1 MKIMTSILLFLIIF
15 NGCSDKAQNWVILF
29 DGGNV
34 DRWRGYKQ
42 DTFPKGGWAVENGA
56 LKTIVGGN
64 RVDIITKDI
73 YQNFELVLEWRVS
86 PAGNS
91 GIFYFATEESDY
103 IWQTAPE
110 MQVLDDSTHPDGN
123 RAVTSAGSLYDLI
136 SPTEKFLNPVG
147 EFNEARIKVKNNQV
161 EHWLNGKKIL
171 IYEYGSDTINE
182 LIAKSKFKRMPIFA
196 KANAGHIGLQHH
208 GEEVWYRN
216 IRLRKL

>member
-1 MKIMTSILLFLIIF
+1 MTPILLFLIIF

-34 DRWRGYKQ
+34 DQWRGYKQ
-42 DTFPKGGWAVENGA
+42 DTFPKGGWVVENGA

-73 YQNFELVLEWRVS
+73 YENFELVLEWRVS

-110 MQVLDDSTHPDGN
+110 MQVLDDSAHPDGN

-147 EFNEARIKVKNNQV
+147 EFNEARIKVKNNKV

-182 LIAKSKFKRMPIFA
+182 LIEKSKFKSMALFA

>member
-1 MKIMTSILLFLIIF
+1 MKIMTPILLFLIIF

-34 DRWRGYKQ
+34 DQWRGYKQ
-42 DTFPKGGWAVENGA
+42 DTFPKGGWVVENGA

-73 YQNFELVLEWRVS
+73 YENFELVLEWRVS

-110 MQVLDDSTHPDGN
+110 MQVLDDSAHPDGN

-147 EFNEARIKVKNNQV
+147 EFNEARIKVKNNKV

-171 IYEYGSDTINE
+171 IYEYGSATINE
-182 LIAKSKFKRMPIFA
+182 LIAKSKFKSMPLFA
-196 KANAGHIGLQHH
+196 KANSGHIGLQHH